1 VGFLRFRGILL
12 FPIILKGMGW
22 RSERRVIGAFLERR
36 NWMMAIPGTA
46 ESKTRREV
54 LQALG
59 MLTASGTFSSLESAR
74 AFGQSGRVPAG
85 IRFGVQLNAFPIDP
99 KRFET
104 FTATLEQVKQIG
116 YQGFEAGF
124 RFLSEQ
130 FAVPEMARRSIERTG
145 LTFFGIHIF
154 LPTFEMY
161 DSNTRIA
168 APSIYEPVA
177 RGGAALGAKHLI
189 LSGAPA
195 ENADQL
201 KAKIEALNIAGR
213 FALASGLT
221 AAYHNH
227 WWEFESKVG
236 EIEALYTQTDP
247 ALVNFV
253 LDAGHAYH
261 GGADVPAFIR
271 AHSQRIIGFHLRD
284 FKNNDYV
291 ELGTGDFPLH
301 QVAATIEQIGWKGW
315 VENEEERA
323 DHSQAGLQVIAPA
336 YKAMR
341 EAFTS

>member
-1 VGFLRFRGILL
+1 
-12 FPIILKGMGW
+12 
-22 RSERRVIGAFLERR
+22 
-36 NWMMAIPGTA
+36 MMALQRTT
-46 ESKTRREV
+46 ERKTRREV

-59 MLTASGTFSSLESAR
+59 MLAASGTMSSLGSAR
-74 AFGQSGRVPAG
+74 LYGQGGGVPVG

-104 FTATLEQVKQIG
+104 FEATLAQVKQIG

-124 RFLSEQ
+124 RFLIEQ
-130 FAVPEMARRSIERTG
+130 FAAPETARRSIEQSG

-154 LPTFEMY
+154 LPSFEMY
-161 DSNTRIA
+161 DPNTRIA

-177 RGGAALGAKHLI
+177 RGGAALGAKHMI

-195 ENADQL
+195 QSADQL
-201 KAKIEALNIAGR
+201 KTKIDGLNTAGR

-221 AAYHNH
+221 VAYHNH
-227 WWEFESKVG
+227 WWEFESKIG

-247 ALVNFV
+247 ELVHFV

-284 FKNNDYV
+284 FKNDQYV

-301 QVAATIEQIGWKGW
+301 QVAATIEQLGWKGW

-323 DHSQAGLQVIAPA
+323 DHSQGGEKVIAPA

>member
-1 VGFLRFRGILL
+1 V
-12 FPIILKGMGW
+12 
-22 RSERRVIGAFLERR
+22 
-36 NWMMAIPGTA
+36 NWMTAISGTV

-59 MLTASGTFSSLESAR
+59 VLAASGTISSLGSAR
-74 AFGQSGRVPAG
+74 AFGQHGRVPAG

-130 FAVPEMARRSIERTG
+130 FAAPEMARRSIERTG

-154 LPTFEMY
+154 MPTFEMY

-168 APSIYEPVA
+168 APSVYEPVA

-195 ENADQL
+195 KNADQL
-201 KAKIEALNIAGR
+201 KAKIGGLNAAGR
-213 FALASGLT
+213 FAQASGIT
-221 AAYHNH
+221 VAYHNH
-227 WWEFESKVG
+227 WWEFESKIG

-247 ALVNFV
+247 ALVHFV

-261 GGADVPAFIR
+261 GGADVLAFIR

-284 FKNNDYV
+284 FKNDEYV
-291 ELGTGDFPLH
+291 ELGTGDFPLR

>member
-1 VGFLRFRGILL
+1 MRGTSRRQVLRALGSLGAYGAL
-12 FPIILKGMGW
+12 FPLTS
-22 RSERRVIGAFLERR
+22 RGAF
-36 NWMMAIPGTA
+36 A
-46 ESKTRREV
+46 
-54 LQALG
+54 
-59 MLTASGTFSSLESAR
+59 
-74 AFGQSGRVPAG
+74 QSGRVPAG

-124 RFLSEQ
+124 RFLIEQ
-130 FAVPEMARRSIERTG
+130 FAAPEMARRSIERTG
-145 LTFFGIHIF
+145 LEFFGIHIF
-154 LPTFEMY
+154 FPDNLY
-161 DSNTRIA
+161 DQTTRIA
-168 APSIYEPVA
+168 APSVYEPVA

-201 KAKIEALNIAGR
+201 KAKIEALNAAGR
-213 FALASGLT
+213 FALSAGIT

-236 EIEALYTQTDP
+236 EPQKTEIEALYTQTDP
-247 ALVNFV
+247 GLVHFV

-271 AHSQRIIGFHLRD
+271 AHSERIIGFHVRD
-284 FKNNDYV
+284 FKNGDYV

-301 QVAATIEQIGWKGW
+301 QVAATIKQIGWKGW

-323 DHSQAGLQVIAPA
+323 DHSQGGEKVIAPA
-336 YKAMR
+336 FKAMR

>member
-1 VGFLRFRGILL
+1 
-12 FPIILKGMGW
+12 
-22 RSERRVIGAFLERR
+22 
-36 NWMMAIPGTA
+36 MMAIPRAA

-59 MLTASGTFSSLESAR
+59 MLAAGGTIYSRGSAR
-74 AFGQSGRVPAG
+74 VYGQSGRVPTG

-130 FAVPEMARRSIERTG
+130 FAAPEMARRGIERTG

-161 DSNTRIA
+161 DSSTRIA
-168 APSIYEPVA
+168 APSVYEPVA

-201 KAKIEALNIAGR
+201 KAKIDALNTAGR
-213 FALASGLT
+213 FALSNGIT

-227 WWEFESKVG
+227 WWEFESKTG
-236 EIEALYTQTDP
+236 EPHKTEIEALYIQTDP
-247 ALVNFV
+247 ELVHFV

-271 AHSQRIIGFHLRD
+271 AHAQRIVGFHLRD
-284 FKNNDYV
+284 FKDGDYV

-323 DHSQAGLQVIAPA
+323 DHSQGGERVIAPA
-336 YKAMR
+336 YKAMK

>member
-1 VGFLRFRGILL
+1 MAFR
-12 FPIILKGMGW
+12 KATEH
-22 RSERRVIGAFLERR
+22 R
-36 NWMMAIPGTA
+36 
-46 ESKTRREV
+46 TRRQV

-59 MLTASGTFSSLESAR
+59 MLAASGAISSLESAR
-74 AFGQSGRVPAG
+74 LYGQGGRVPPG

-104 FTATLEQVKQIG
+104 FEATLAQVKQIG

-124 RFLSEQ
+124 RYLSEQ
-130 FAVPEMARRSIERTG
+130 FAAPKMARRSIEQTG

-161 DSNTRIA
+161 DPNTRIA
-168 APSIYEPVA
+168 APSIYQPVA
-177 RGGAALGAKHLI
+177 RGGAALSAKHMI

-195 ENADQL
+195 QNADQL
-201 KAKIEALNIAGR
+201 KAKIDGLNAAGR

-221 AAYHNH
+221 VAYHNH
-227 WWEFESKVG
+227 WWEFESKLG

-247 ALVNFV
+247 GLVHFV

-284 FKNNDYV
+284 FKNGDYV

-323 DHSQAGLQVIAPA
+323 DHSQGGEKVIAPA

>member
-1 VGFLRFRGILL
+1 
-12 FPIILKGMGW
+12 
-22 RSERRVIGAFLERR
+22 
-36 NWMMAIPGTA
+36 MAIPRTA
-46 ESKTRREV
+46 ESRTRREV

-59 MLTASGTFSSLESAR
+59 MLAASGTISSLGSAR
-74 AFGQSGRVPAG
+74 AFGQSGGVPAG

-124 RFLSEQ
+124 RYLSEQ
-130 FAVPEMARRSIERTG
+130 FAAPEMARHSIERTG

-154 LPTFEMY
+154 FPDNLY
-161 DSNTRIA
+161 DQATRIA
-168 APSIYEPVA
+168 APSVYEPVA

-195 ENADQL
+195 QNADQL
-201 KAKIEALNIAGR
+201 KAKIEALNTAGR
-213 FALASGLT
+213 FALTTGIT

-227 WWEFESKVG
+227 WWEFESKIG

-247 ALVNFV
+247 GLVHFV

-271 AHSQRIIGFHLRD
+271 AHSERIVGFHLRD
-284 FKNNDYV
+284 FKSNEYV

-301 QVAATIEQIGWKGW
+301 QVAATIKQIGWKGW

-323 DHSQAGLQVIAPA
+323 DHSQGGEKVIAPA
-336 YKAMR
+336 FKAMR

>member
-1 VGFLRFRGILL
+1 MKALRR
-12 FPIILKGMGW
+12 MT
-22 RSERRVIGAFLERR
+22 EH
-36 NWMMAIPGTA
+36 
-46 ESKTRREV
+46 KTRREV

-59 MLTASGTFSSLESAR
+59 MLAAGGVISSQGSAR
-74 AFGQSGRVPAG
+74 LYGQGGHVPAR

-104 FTATLEQVKQIG
+104 FEATLAQVKQIG

-124 RFLSEQ
+124 RFLSGQ
-130 FAVPEMARRSIERTG
+130 FAAPEMARRSIEQTG

-161 DSNTRIA
+161 DPITRIA
-168 APSIYEPVA
+168 APSIYQPVA
-177 RGGAALGAKHLI
+177 QGGAALGAKHMI

-195 ENADQL
+195 QNADEL
-201 KAKIEALNIAGR
+201 KAKIEGLNTAGR
-213 FALASGLT
+213 FAVASGLT
-221 AAYHNH
+221 VAYHNH
-227 WWEFESKVG
+227 WWEFESKIG

-247 ALVNFV
+247 ELVHFV

-271 AHSQRIIGFHLRD
+271 AHSKRIIGFHLRD
-284 FKNNDYV
+284 FKNDQYV

-323 DHSQAGLQVIAPA
+323 DHSQGGEKVIAPA